1 MLNEY
6 HISKVRITYCN
17 SYIFS
22 YQGERVAGENQ
33 GHNAKNDGNGV
44 RGIDEPG

>member
-1 MLNEY
+1 MLHEY
-6 HISKVRITYCN
+6 HMSKVGITYCK
-17 SYIFS
+17 SYIFC

-33 GHNAKNDGNGV
+33 GHNTEDDGYGV